1 MWYGNCVLWPNN
13 NLMKQALL
21 GTFFT
26 LFCAAAIA
34 QNVNKEAYKRY
45 VSTDKYGQ
53 SLDGYVVLNS
63 GEKEEALIKY
73 EEPYLLLDPTLP
85 LITYRKKN
93 NKEKA
98 YLKDKIAGFYVNEQ
112 LYVPEHFEEDSSRWV
127 MVVREGAIRESIVLI
142 PNKPYD
148 QPDYYTV
155 NRLVTN
161 TITLKA
167 YFVGRLA
174 INFARNMSSM
184 IFDYA
189 QLNKKVR
196 DAEEEYKFLNYQQII
211 ARYNMWFDSNNPDV
225 IPYILPRPD
234 YQKIIDNGD

>member
-1 MWYGNCVLWPNN
+1 
-13 NLMKQALL
+13 MKQALL
-21 GTFFT
+21 GTLFT
-26 LFCAAAIA
+26 LFGIAAIA
-34 QNVNKEAYKRY
+34 QTINKEAYKRY
-45 VSTDKYGQ
+45 VDIDKYDQ
-53 SLDGYVVLNS
+53 SLDGYVVLKN

-73 EEPYLLLDPTLP
+73 EEPYLLTDPTLP

-98 YLKDKIAGFYVNEQ
+98 YLKDKIAGFYVNDQ
-112 LYVPEHFEEDSSRWV
+112 LYVPEYFDGDSSRWV

-142 PNKPYD
+142 PNKPFD
-148 QPDYYTV
+148 KPDYYTV

-161 TITLKA
+161 TVTLRA

-174 INFARNMSSM
+174 INFARNMSSL
-184 IFDYA
+184 IFDDTA
-189 QLNKKVR
+189 LNKKVR
-196 DAEEEYKFLNYQQII
+196 DAEEGYKFLNYQQIV

-234 YQKIIDNGD
+234 YQKLIDSDN